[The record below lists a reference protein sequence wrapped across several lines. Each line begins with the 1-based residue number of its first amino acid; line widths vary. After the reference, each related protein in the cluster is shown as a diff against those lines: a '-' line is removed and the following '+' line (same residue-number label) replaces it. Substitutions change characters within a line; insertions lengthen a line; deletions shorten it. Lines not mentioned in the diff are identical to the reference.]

1 MMSLEASNFVVLG
14 GQYVALGWKPQG
26 GLELITRDVPLKKPY
41 NTILNLSNF
50 GNEPMIVICS
60 YLFVAHLQEYRSC
73 VLMLL
78 EYINTSQSCNSN
90 G

>member
-26 GLELITRDVPLKKPY
+26 GLKLITRDVPLKKH
-41 NTILNLSNF
+41 TILNLSNF

-60 YLFVAHLQEYRSC
+60 YLLVAHL
-73 VLMLL
+73 
-78 EYINTSQSCNSN
+78 
-90 G
+90 